1 MHFLLPGERWGQ
13 PMAGMAKVLI
23 PIPARDFDPTEVA
36 VPWRSLTLLGHQ
48 VVFATPDGRPGQADA
63 LMLTGQGLDPWGWM
77 PGLKRLPLIG
87 RALRANPEARAAYA
101 EMAQSPAF
109 RQPLAWD
116 AVDAGAFDGLILPG
130 GHRARGMTEYLES
143 PVVQALAIAFFQAGK
158 PVGAICHG
166 VLAAARARDPATGRS
181 VLYGRKTTA
190 LTWSLERSA
199 ARLGGF
205 GRFWDPHYYRTYR
218 EQPGEPAGYMSVQQE
233 VTRALSSPADFLDVA
248 PDAPDRARKTSGL
261 TRDSDADPSPAW
273 VVSDRAYVS
282 ARWPGDAHLFA
293 KTFAALLTP

>member
-1 MHFLLPGERWGQ
+1 
-13 PMAGMAKVLI
+13 MAKVVI

-36 VPWRSLTLLGHQ
+36 IPWRALTRPGHT
-48 VVFATPDGRPGQADA
+48 VAFATPDGRPGQADEI
-63 LMLTGQGLDPWGWM
+63 MLTGVGLDPWGFI

-87 RALRANPEARAAYA
+87 RALRARGDALQAYA
-101 EMAQSPAF
+101 EMTRDPRFQ
-109 RQPLAWD
+109 RPLSWD

-143 PVVQALAIAFFQAGK
+143 PAIQALVVAFFSAGK

-166 VLAAARARDPATGRS
+166 VLVAARSLDPATGRS

-199 ARLGGF
+199 ARLGGLV
-205 GRFWDPHYYRTYR
+205 RFWDPHYYRTYR
-218 EQPGEPAGYMSVQQE
+218 DGPGEPAGYMSVEQE
-233 VTRALSSPADFLDVA
+233 VTRALESPTDFRDV
-248 PDAPDRARKTSGL
+248 PRDAPDHGRKTSGL
-261 TRDSDADPSPAW
+261 ARDTETDAAPAW
-273 VVSDRAYVS
+273 VVRDGDYVS

-293 KTFAALLTP
+293 RTFAGLLSDS